1 MSLTEHLK
9 HVLLDLHASW
19 VMWIL
24 IVLSVA
30 SVLVTVERALFFRSI
45 RDDIREL
52 SGELDGLLRAGRHR
66 EALERLSRSP
76 SAEAAAAAAGLRSAD
91 LGPVAAE
98 KSVAGALA
106 LERSRMERGL
116 AFLGT
121 LGNNAPFIGLL
132 GTVIGI
138 VEAFDVLG
146 RPEALSATG
155 SLAPQGIMSSI
166 AEALV
171 ATAVGLFVAIPAV
184 AAFNYFQR
192 RIATIMA
199 RSEALTNVVL
209 AHLNA
214 EAPPGTANVEV
225 RPAARRVE

>member
-24 IVLSVA
+24 IVLSLA
-30 SVLVTVERALFFRSI
+30 SILITVERALFFRNI
-45 RDDIREL
+45 RDDIAGL
-52 SGELDGLLRAGRHR
+52 SRELDGLLRAGRYR
-66 EALERLSRSP
+66 EALERLTRSR

-98 KSVAGALA
+98 KAVAGALA

-146 RPEALSATG
+146 RPEALSAAG

-214 EAPPGTANVEV
+214 EPTPAGVNVEA
-225 RPAARRVE
+225 RTAARRVD